1 MQFHI
6 TEIIINKTIINCQ
19 KSKGARLASR
29 RTLIQSETK
38 LYSFI
43 CLLAICHIKLS
54 EGLQIQLAVSTEFE
68 CSVFLA
74 AKPRFLKYFKKKYL
88 NEQTSLAYTDTL
100 KK

>member
-54 EGLQIQLAVSTEFE
+54 EGLQIHFLAVSTELE
-68 CSVFLA
+68 CFVFVA
-74 AKPRFLKYFKKKYL
+74 AKPRFLKYF
-88 NEQTSLAYTDTL
+88 L
-100 KK
+100 KNI